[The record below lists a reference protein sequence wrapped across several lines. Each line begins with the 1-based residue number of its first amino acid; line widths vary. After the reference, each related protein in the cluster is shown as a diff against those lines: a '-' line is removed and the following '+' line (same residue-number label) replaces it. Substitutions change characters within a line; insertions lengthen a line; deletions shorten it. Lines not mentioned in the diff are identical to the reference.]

1 MRRPGIEPAELD
13 PRQQPPRR
21 QQSKWERAKAR
32 MRHPS
37 GIGML
42 LAFGALL
49 YFQSTGVDE
58 SGGLSVLLALANLV
72 FAVWSWEA
80 EKQREAERRREPGG
94 IDFGSMPSPE
104 LC

>member
-1 MRRPGIEPAELD
+1 MPRLGIEPAELD

-21 QQSKWERAKAR
+21 QQSKWEKAKAR

-49 YFQSTGVDE
+49 YIQSTGADE
-58 SGGLSVLLALANLV
+58 SGVLRVLLALANLV
-72 FAVWSWEA
+72 FAVWSWAAEKEREA
-80 EKQREAERRREPGG
+80 EKRREPGG
-94 IDFGSMPSPE
+94 IDFS
-104 LC
+104 